1 MEMYHNTVQD
11 AAGNIINGAVITVTL
26 ASDDSTATI
35 YDKNG
40 DALANPFS
48 SGYDRSKGETDFK
61 AANGLYNV
69 QVASGT
75 TTTIEAVGL
84 IDPGTFSTGLNSAD
98 RIKLDDIEADADV
111 TDAANVTAA
120 GASITNMI
128 LDDSSL
134 VVVPE
139 TNLQSWVDGVDNA
152 LFKARGTGVTS
163 SYVSTVSVGGTTF
176 AQPAVNGEISSD
188 EGYASISYAGATG
201 ITVATL
207 SATSTYVYID
217 RNGALQQ
224 QTTIPT
230 RQDKSRKVFT
240 MRIGV
245 NAVAETIIG
254 FEYYN
259 NPIGHYT
266 NSMRDLYEYLVFQG
280 VPFKKDQ
287 LITGRADLGFDVSA
301 GSLLEFGGTGD
312 IFNPNIKS
320 FDAATNVSYNLMS
333 RTALVSSET
342 TLVKFWD
349 NAGTITALG
358 STTLVG
364 HRLYRFSSGNF
375 AMQYGQGNYA
385 NMALAKAGVLSE
397 EYVLN
402 PALKD
407 ATFFGWWLIES
418 TATVTNGTTLTDF
431 KEYTIGLQGGS
442 SSSLSGAALRGNN
455 GSDFLDAAA
464 VAVNLD
470 LEIGVDVQGF
480 STNLNNINQ
489 GLATTDNPTFADL
502 DLSGDLTITSISPA
516 LILKEA
522 DGTDGFNES
531 WLVQSSDTIQIQ
543 HRNGSGSYKAQLLQL
558 DLIATG
564 SGGLE
569 LMKVSGPMSVGG
581 DITPVTDNTDD
592 LGAAGKRWD
601 DIYATN
607 STIQT
612 SDRNEKTN
620 IELITAAEFKVATAC
635 KGLMRSF
642 CWKSAV
648 AEKSDD
654 ARIHFGIIAQDL
666 QAAFAAEGLDAGRYG
681 MFISTTWW
689 ENQTEVPAVEAE
701 EATEDS
707 EAIEAK
713 DAYTR
718 TDTFDTLAEA
728 PENATERTRLGVRY
742 SELLA
747 FIIAAL

>member
-11 AAGNIINGAVITVTL
+11 AAGNIINGAVITITL

-40 DALANPFS
+40 DALSNPFS

-61 AANGLYNV
+61 AANGLYKV

-98 RIKLDDIEADADV
+98 RIKLDSIESSADI
-111 TDAANVTAA
+111 TDAENVTAA

-217 RNGALQQ
+217 RNGDLQQ

-245 NAVAETIIG
+245 NTVAETIIG
-254 FEYYN
+254 FEYFN

-266 NSMRDLYEYLVFQG
+266 NSMRDLYEFLRAQG
-280 VPFKKDQ
+280 VSFRKDQ

-333 RTALVSSET
+333 RTAFVSSET
-342 TLVKFWD
+342 NLQKVWD
-349 NAGTITALG
+349 NAGSIIALG
-358 STTLVG
+358 STTFVG

-385 NMALAKAGVLSE
+385 NILLAKAGVLIE

-407 ATFFGWWLIES
+407 ATFFGWWFISLE
-418 TATVTNGTTLTDF
+418 ATTTNGTTQTDF

-464 VAVNLD
+464 VRTNIALGATD
-470 LEIGVDVQGF
+470 SPTF
-480 STNLNNINQ
+480 SGADFTGNIN
-489 GLATTDNPTFADL
+489 
-502 DLSGDLTITSISPA
+502 LTGTSPNIS
-516 LILKEA
+516 LIES
-522 DGTDGFNES
+522 DGTAGFNQTM
-531 WLVQSSDTIQIQ
+531 LVQATDRLFLQ
-543 HRNGSGSYKAQLLQL
+543 HRNGSGVNLTSLVTW
-558 DLIATG
+558 DLITTG
-564 SGGLE
+564 AGGLE
-569 LMKVSGPMSVGG
+569 LMTVNGNTTITG
-581 DITPVTDNTDD
+581 DVV
-592 LGAAGKRWD
+592 KM
-601 DIYATN
+601 TN
-607 STIQT
+607 LPT
-612 SDRNEKTN
+612 SDPSVAGQLWNNSGVIN
-620 IELITAAEFKVATAC
+620 ISS
-635 KGLMRSF
+635 G
-642 CWKSAV
+642 
-648 AEKSDD
+648 
-654 ARIHFGIIAQDL
+654 
-666 QAAFAAEGLDAGRYG
+666 
-681 MFISTTWW
+681 
-689 ENQTEVPAVEAE
+689 
-701 EATEDS
+701 
-707 EAIEAK
+707 
-713 DAYTR
+713 
-718 TDTFDTLAEA
+718 
-728 PENATERTRLGVRY
+728 
-742 SELLA
+742 
-747 FIIAAL
+747 